1 MELEQTQKRD
11 FVLKVARRVRQEI
24 RTQLSEAVEA
34 EDWLT
39 VKKIADL
46 LLRAEKAR

>member
-1 MELEQTQKRD
+1 MELDRRQKAE
-11 FVLKVARRVRQEI
+11 FVLKLASRVRQEV
-24 RTQLSEAVEA
+24 RDQLDKAVEA

-46 LLRAEKAR
+46 LLRAEKKR

>member
-1 MELEQTQKRD
+1 MELEQNPNTE
-11 FVLKVARRVRQEI
+11 FILKVASQVRQEV
-24 RTQLSEAVEA
+24 RDQLDKAIEA

-46 LLRAEKAR
+46 LLRAEEKR